1 MSFEHENLGFWSVIL
16 SYTLRYALLNS
27 GPYEILEAQ
36 AVEIS
41 LIGQKILKKHHF
53 GANAHRQMGK
63 PGREK
68 VAWVYLHLG

>member
-1 MSFEHENLGFWSVIL
+1 
-16 SYTLRYALLNS
+16 LRYALLNS

-41 LIGQKILKKHHF
+41 LIGQKFLKKHRF
-53 GANAHRQMGK
+53 GANAHPQMGK

-68 VAWVYLHLG
+68 VA